1 MTDVQ
6 RLLASTVTILL
17 IDWPSR
23 DVPDTLARHGFT
35 VISHDDEAPEA
46 YNAYRVQGDEV
57 RVEYVGR
64 LPERADI
71 VYTHRPVDELPE
83 IVETAKSVGAR
94 AVWIQSGRD
103 SGGVKNPHGVWLAAD
118 DSRRAREIVEA
129 AGLDYVEA
137 PYIAEAA
144 RALDRA

>member
-1 MTDVQ
+1 MTDGA
-6 RLLASTVTILL
+6 RLLAGAVTILL

-35 VISHDDEAPEA
+35 VVSHDGAGAQE
-46 YNAYRVQGDEV
+46 YNAYKADGYEV
-57 RVEYVGR
+57 RIDYVGR

-71 VYTHRPVDELPE
+71 VYTHRPLDELPE
-83 IVETAKSVGAR
+83 VVDTAKSVGAR

-103 SGGVKNPHGVWLAAD
+103 SAGGKDPRGCWFPRD
-118 DSRRAREIVEA
+118 ESSKARGIVEG

-137 PYIAEAA
+137 PYIGDAA